1 MVPTAAPARLA
12 ARPAA
17 RSSRSSRR
25 ATRPVA
31 AATVDA
37 AAAVR
42 DASPPP
48 SRPPPPQWAPAP
60 LPGSL
65 PELLSLVSSPA
76 VSSTLADAQSA
87 QYWAY
92 ALGRGAFFTAQA
104 VLASAVTTGALGAF
118 TQRLERQAASVA
130 PPNGAAGLDWNAGD
144 ARGLA
149 GLLASQAELYRREL
163 EHIKNG
169 VYRAPYDSDPRH
181 RQVRFKAALM
191 LASTRLRGPDAHV
204 PFFCSVQPGVHRGQG
219 CAAAARQRRDGGA
232 ARRARRRH
240 GGAAHRHRRGGG
252 DGAAARRAGGHLPG
266 LLPSERASYA
276 LLWRYRIC

>member
-1 MVPTAAPARLA
+1 MQRLSQRAAAFFASQVPRMAALMVPVAAPSRLA
-12 ARPAA
+12 ARPAPRA
-17 RSSRSSRR
+17 SRSSRR
-25 ATRPVA
+25 ATRGLVA

-37 AAAVR
+37 AAASS
-42 DASPPP
+42 AP
-48 SRPPPPQWAPAP
+48 SRPPPPQWTPAP

-65 PELLSLVSSPA
+65 PELLSLATSPA
-76 VSSTLADAQSA
+76 VLGADAQSA

-118 TQRLERQAASVA
+118 TQRLERQAATVA
-130 PPNGAAGLDWNAGD
+130 PPNGGAGLDWNAGD

-181 RQVRFKAALM
+181 RQVRSF
-191 LASTRLRGPDAHV
+191 S
-204 PFFCSVQPGVHRGQG
+204 SSSYIGQ
-219 CAAAARQRRDGGA
+219 A
-232 ARRARRRH
+232 
-240 GGAAHRHRRGGG
+240 
-252 DGAAARRAGGHLPG
+252 
-266 LLPSERASYA
+266 
-276 LLWRYRIC
+276 